1 MLGGVDHPALKRGAR
16 GPKRRG
22 KARYIERRREKS
34 RTGRVVFRKP
44 EARVPAGLAFLP
56 GWRFF
61 RVGISG
67 GLAFLPGGC
76 FCRVEIKGKGRGWL
90 FGFLDLFADV
100 GKVFGGDAEIGGEQ
114 FGGKAEDL
122 LYVLGILFG
131 EFAFS
136 IVAQK

>member
-1 MLGGVDHPALKRGAR
+1 MGGPPRVKTRGT
-16 GPKRRG
+16 GPNGAIRRG
-22 KARYIERRREKS
+22 IAKELERRREIA

-56 GWRFF
+56 GWYFY
-61 RVGISG
+61 RVGVSAGWRLRKRG
-67 GLAFLPGGC
+67 G
-76 FCRVEIKGKGRGWL
+76 VL